1 MLEEIASSS
10 GESEEEEDDEDEE
23 QKKIEAMNKEAAKVG
38 KHAALCFNYDKLY
51 YCDLTMSGCVIGQF

>member
-38 KHAALCFNYDKLY
+38 EKC
-51 YCDLTMSGCVIGQF
+51 